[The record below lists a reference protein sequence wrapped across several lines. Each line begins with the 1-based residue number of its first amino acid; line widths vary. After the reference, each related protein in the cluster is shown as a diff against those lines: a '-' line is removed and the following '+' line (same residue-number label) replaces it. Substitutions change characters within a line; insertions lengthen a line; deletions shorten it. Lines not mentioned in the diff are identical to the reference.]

1 MDQTGL
7 SLDGVGDESRVGAT
21 LAVAHLE
28 IQHGLGCFVREC
40 VSILDRARRARRDA
54 TRASPTSARTAPNG
68 TSAVFPVRPRPGP
81 GVAGVAGLEAVR
93 GPAHRVRTRRVRC
106 EGARLAKRPARLWC
120 ASTASFTLAPTVRT
134 VIRSLAGSICI
145 VFLACCATPVV
156 ESDAGPV
163 VTEQATANAAPSDVA
178 PPVVVAP
185 SALQTDA
192 AHSPTPEEPQQPP
205 QTEHVP
211 MGILARLEASFTLDH
226 EIERRGVRKEI
237 DALVRRPNRLTK
249 RDRLLEYL
257 PYLCERVWE
266 RNLPGEICLLPIV
279 ESKLDPFAFSPGGAV
294 GLWQFIPATA
304 RRFGLKIDW
313 WVDERRDVVL
323 ATDAALDYLEELH
336 DRFGDW
342 LLAFAAYNWGEGRV
356 TRELRRVGPDATFYD
371 LKVPGETSH
380 YVDRLLAYA
389 AVFADPDRFGV
400 ELPLSEQESTAVAF
414 AVVDTGGQVDL
425 ARAAEVIG
433 CELDE
438 IYQRNPGLKR
448 WATHPQGPHR
458 LLVSAADETRAAEA
472 LAGIPDHQRLS
483 WIRHRISSGET
494 LGEIAMAYRT
504 SVATLQE
511 ANRLGGTLIR
521 AGDHLLVPT
530 THRPLDHYRPP
541 SQGRRG
547 QNGIYVVKAGDTIWH
562 IARQLGVARRA
573 LLATNGMGPADILRI
588 GQRLSIPR

>member
-1 MDQTGL
+1 MNRR
-7 SLDGVGDESRVGAT
+7 SAFSRRGRPQGSP
-21 LAVAHLE
+21 L
-28 IQHGLGCFVREC
+28 HGL
-40 VSILDRARRARRDA
+40 RRRHRL
-54 TRASPTSARTAPNG
+54 G
-68 TSAVFPVRPRPGP
+68 TSRFVPCERPK
-81 GVAGVAGLEAVR
+81 A
-93 GPAHRVRTRRVRC
+93 GPAFRLRC
-106 EGARLAKRPARLWC
+106 TPDSAPAQP
-120 ASTASFTLAPTVRT
+120 AISFTLPPTVRT
-134 VIRSLAGSICI
+134 IIRSLGGSICI

-163 VTEQATANAAPSDVA
+163 VTEQATANAVAPSDVA

-185 SALQTDA
+185 PALQTDA

-279 ESKLDPFAFSPGGAV
+279 ESKLDPFAFSSGGAV

-356 TRELRRVGPDATFYD
+356 TRELRRVGPDATFYA

-425 ARAAEVIG
+425 ARAAEAIG

-438 IYQRNPGLKR
+438 ISQRNPGLKR

-458 LLVSAADETRAAEA
+458 LLVSAANETRAAEA